1 MKRPIIAIPII
12 LFGILLIYLLLAYNS
27 IYYRIGSSN
36 IPILKVEAMY
46 NFNENQE
53 GPAIKIATLGDSLT
67 YGQGASDFT
76 ESYPYL
82 LAKNLAGEKQAVSLS
97 PFAFPGAMTS
107 DLIDNFLDQA
117 VAFQPDIATILIGV
131 NDMHNHVSLPDFKK
145 NYQKIISALKTNPQ
159 TKIYLI
165 SMPFIGDKFLMLPP
179 YQKRFLNET
188 EKYNEVIKT
197 LAQENQ
203 VEYLDITTDT
213 TELFKK
219 SGNHYSLDHFH
230 PSAVGYKI
238 FAQLIYASINQ

>member
-53 GPAIKIATLGDSLT
+53 GPVIKIAALGDSLT
-67 YGQGASDFT
+67 YGQGANDFT

-82 LAKNLAGEKQAVSLS
+82 LAKSLAGEKQAISLS

-131 NDMHNHVSLPDFKK
+131 NDMHNHISLPDFKK
-145 NYQKIISALKTNPQ
+145 NYQKIISDLKTNPQ

-165 SMPFIGDKFLMLPP
+165 SMPFIGDEVLMLPP
-179 YQKRFLNET
+179 YQKHFFQET

-219 SGNHYSLDHFH
+219 SGDHYSLDHFH
-230 PSAVGYKI
+230 PSAIGYKI